1 MKRIKRI
8 LMALAICSLSI
19 TAVGCSSNG
28 KMSNEDIVKKISES
42 SKSVKSSKANIESK
56 VAFNLGGKDIATS
69 VTMEAESISEPLT
82 VKITGK
88 TQTFGK
94 SFDMNMYIT
103 EGNIYL
109 QNINTKEWMNVK
121 DENIKKTLEK
131 RKNSANFNDV
141 VELLNIMQKNV
152 KVEEKLLNQNTK
164 TELSKKE
171 FSYDNYLIKLT
182 GKGNFKYSVDKR
194 IICEETLK
202 ENEKPRYVRIK
213 ILENSNVEF
222 NGNIIGIIFKDN
234 IKYDDFKN
242 LPSGIFSIDTDLK
255 QGTYKISNT
264 TKDTIIKTISKNN
277 EVKILNLQES
287 HEIKLENE
295 MKLIISGVDYI
306 TLEKID

>member
-1 MKRIKRI
+1 MLVSCSKTGTKNVDKVNNEIKNSTSQFSLNTEELAVLEKPYRDFSDEDKKVFNKI
-8 LMALAICSLSI
+8 LEKYNKFKEN
-19 TAVGCSSNG
+19 SSNDIAFETKILEKLEEIENFYG
-28 KMSNEDIVKKISES
+28 KKYINFKNES
-42 SKSVKSSKANIESK
+42 SI
-56 VAFNLGGKDIATS
+56 
-69 VTMEAESISEPLT
+69 
-82 VKITGK
+82 
-88 TQTFGK
+88 
-94 SFDMNMYIT
+94 
-103 EGNIYL
+103 
-109 QNINTKEWMNVK
+109 
-121 DENIKKTLEK
+121 
-131 RKNSANFNDV
+131 
-141 VELLNIMQKNV
+141 NV

-202 ENEKPRYVRIK
+202 ENERPRYVRIK

-242 LPSGIFSIDTDLK
+242 LPSGIFSIETDLK

>member
-1 MKRIKRI
+1 MFCIKKRFILILFSIFMLVSCSKTGTKNVDKVNNEIKNSTSQFSLNTEELAVLEKPYRDFSDEDKKVFNKI
-8 LMALAICSLSI
+8 LEKYNKFKEN
-19 TAVGCSSNG
+19 SSNDIAFETKILEKLEEIENFYG
-28 KMSNEDIVKKISES
+28 KKYINFKNES
-42 SKSVKSSKANIESK
+42 SI
-56 VAFNLGGKDIATS
+56 
-69 VTMEAESISEPLT
+69 
-82 VKITGK
+82 
-88 TQTFGK
+88 
-94 SFDMNMYIT
+94 
-103 EGNIYL
+103 
-109 QNINTKEWMNVK
+109 
-121 DENIKKTLEK
+121 
-131 RKNSANFNDV
+131 
-141 VELLNIMQKNV
+141 NV

-242 LPSGIFSIDTDLK
+242 LPSGIFSIETDLK

-264 TKDTIIKTISKNN
+264 TKDTIIKTISKND

>member
-1 MKRIKRI
+1 MFYIKKRFILILFSIFMLVSCSKTGTKNVDKVNNEIKNSTSQFSLNTEELAVLEKPYRDFSDEDKKVFNKI
-8 LMALAICSLSI
+8 LEKYNKFKEN
-19 TAVGCSSNG
+19 SSNDIAFETKILEKLEEIENFYG
-28 KMSNEDIVKKISES
+28 KKYINFKNES
-42 SKSVKSSKANIESK
+42 SI
-56 VAFNLGGKDIATS
+56 
-69 VTMEAESISEPLT
+69 
-82 VKITGK
+82 
-88 TQTFGK
+88 
-94 SFDMNMYIT
+94 
-103 EGNIYL
+103 
-109 QNINTKEWMNVK
+109 
-121 DENIKKTLEK
+121 
-131 RKNSANFNDV
+131 
-141 VELLNIMQKNV
+141 NV

-242 LPSGIFSIDTDLK
+242 LPSGIFSVETDLK

>member
-1 MKRIKRI
+1 MFCIKKRFILILFSIFMLVSCSKTGTKNVDKVNNEIKNSTSQFSLNTEELAVLEKPYRDFSDEDKKVFNKI
-8 LMALAICSLSI
+8 LEKYNKFKENSYNDIAFETKILEKLEEIE
-19 TAVGCSSNG
+19 NFYG
-28 KMSNEDIVKKISES
+28 KKYINFKNES
-42 SKSVKSSKANIESK
+42 SI
-56 VAFNLGGKDIATS
+56 
-69 VTMEAESISEPLT
+69 
-82 VKITGK
+82 
-88 TQTFGK
+88 
-94 SFDMNMYIT
+94 
-103 EGNIYL
+103 
-109 QNINTKEWMNVK
+109 
-121 DENIKKTLEK
+121 
-131 RKNSANFNDV
+131 
-141 VELLNIMQKNV
+141 NV

-242 LPSGIFSIDTDLK
+242 LPSGIFSIETDLK

>member
-1 MKRIKRI
+1 MFCIKKRFILILFSIFMLVSCSKTGTKNVDKVNNEIKNSTSQFSLNTEELAVLEKPYRDFSDEDKKVFNKI
-8 LMALAICSLSI
+8 LEKYNKFKEN
-19 TAVGCSSNG
+19 SSNDIAFETKILEKLEEIENFYG
-28 KMSNEDIVKKISES
+28 KKYINFKNES
-42 SKSVKSSKANIESK
+42 SI
-56 VAFNLGGKDIATS
+56 
-69 VTMEAESISEPLT
+69 
-82 VKITGK
+82 
-88 TQTFGK
+88 
-94 SFDMNMYIT
+94 
-103 EGNIYL
+103 
-109 QNINTKEWMNVK
+109 
-121 DENIKKTLEK
+121 
-131 RKNSANFNDV
+131 
-141 VELLNIMQKNV
+141 NV

-234 IKYDDFKN
+234 IKYDDLKN
-242 LPSGIFSIDTDLK
+242 LPSGIFSIETDLK

>member
-1 MKRIKRI
+1 MFYIKKRFILILFSIFMLVSCSKTGTKNVDKVNNEIKNSTSQFSLNTEELAVLEKPYRDFSDEDKKVFNKI
-8 LMALAICSLSI
+8 LEKYNKFKEN
-19 TAVGCSSNG
+19 SSNDIAFETKILEKLEEIENFYG
-28 KMSNEDIVKKISES
+28 KKYINFKNES
-42 SKSVKSSKANIESK
+42 SIN
-56 VAFNLGGKDIATS
+56 
-69 VTMEAESISEPLT
+69 
-82 VKITGK
+82 VKI
-88 TQTFGK
+88 
-94 SFDMNMYIT
+94 
-103 EGNIYL
+103 
-109 QNINTKEWMNVK
+109 
-121 DENIKKTLEK
+121 
-131 RKNSANFNDV
+131 
-141 VELLNIMQKNV
+141 
-152 KVEEKLLNQNTK
+152 EEKLLNQNTK

-242 LPSGIFSIDTDLK
+242 LPSGIFSVETDLK

>member
-1 MKRIKRI
+1 MFYIKKRFILILFSIFMLVSCSKTGTKNVDKVNNEIKNSTSQFSLNTEELAVLEKPYRDFSDEDKKVFNKI
-8 LMALAICSLSI
+8 LEKYNKFKEN
-19 TAVGCSSNG
+19 SSNDIAFETKILEKLEEIENFYG
-28 KMSNEDIVKKISES
+28 KKYINFKNES
-42 SKSVKSSKANIESK
+42 SI
-56 VAFNLGGKDIATS
+56 
-69 VTMEAESISEPLT
+69 
-82 VKITGK
+82 
-88 TQTFGK
+88 
-94 SFDMNMYIT
+94 
-103 EGNIYL
+103 
-109 QNINTKEWMNVK
+109 
-121 DENIKKTLEK
+121 
-131 RKNSANFNDV
+131 
-141 VELLNIMQKNV
+141 NV

-242 LPSGIFSIDTDLK
+242 MPSGIFSVETDLK

>member
-1 MKRIKRI
+1 MFCIKKRFILILFSIFMLVSCSKTGTKNVDKVNNEIKNSTSQFSLNTEELAVLEKPYRDFSDEDKKVFNKI
-8 LMALAICSLSI
+8 LEKYNKFKEN
-19 TAVGCSSNG
+19 SSNDIAFETKILEKLEEIENFYG
-28 KMSNEDIVKKISES
+28 KKYINFKNES
-42 SKSVKSSKANIESK
+42 SI
-56 VAFNLGGKDIATS
+56 
-69 VTMEAESISEPLT
+69 
-82 VKITGK
+82 
-88 TQTFGK
+88 
-94 SFDMNMYIT
+94 
-103 EGNIYL
+103 
-109 QNINTKEWMNVK
+109 
-121 DENIKKTLEK
+121 
-131 RKNSANFNDV
+131 
-141 VELLNIMQKNV
+141 NV

-182 GKGNFKYSVDKR
+182 GKGNFRYSVDKR

-242 LPSGIFSIDTDLK
+242 LPSGIFSIETDLK

>member
-1 MKRIKRI
+1 MVYIKKRFILILFSIFMLVSCSKTGTKNVDKVNNEIKNSTSQFSLNTEELAVLEKPYRDFSDEDKKVFNKI
-8 LMALAICSLSI
+8 LEKYNKFKEN
-19 TAVGCSSNG
+19 SSNDIAFETKILEKLEEIENFYG
-28 KMSNEDIVKKISES
+28 KKYINFKNES
-42 SKSVKSSKANIESK
+42 SI
-56 VAFNLGGKDIATS
+56 
-69 VTMEAESISEPLT
+69 
-82 VKITGK
+82 
-88 TQTFGK
+88 
-94 SFDMNMYIT
+94 
-103 EGNIYL
+103 
-109 QNINTKEWMNVK
+109 
-121 DENIKKTLEK
+121 
-131 RKNSANFNDV
+131 
-141 VELLNIMQKNV
+141 NV

-242 LPSGIFSIDTDLK
+242 LPSGIFSIDTDLR

>member
-1 MKRIKRI
+1 MFCIKKRFILILFSIFMLVSCSKTGTKNVDKVNNEIKNSTSQFSLNTEELAVLEKPYRDFSDEDKKVFNKI
-8 LMALAICSLSI
+8 LEKYNKFKEN
-19 TAVGCSSNG
+19 SSNDIAFETKILEKLEEIENFYG
-28 KMSNEDIVKKISES
+28 KKYINFKNES
-42 SKSVKSSKANIESK
+42 SI
-56 VAFNLGGKDIATS
+56 
-69 VTMEAESISEPLT
+69 
-82 VKITGK
+82 
-88 TQTFGK
+88 
-94 SFDMNMYIT
+94 
-103 EGNIYL
+103 
-109 QNINTKEWMNVK
+109 
-121 DENIKKTLEK
+121 
-131 RKNSANFNDV
+131 
-141 VELLNIMQKNV
+141 NV

-264 TKDTIIKTISKNN
+264 TKDTIIKTISKND

>member
-1 MKRIKRI
+1 MFYIKKRFILILFSIFMLVSCSKTGTKNVDKVNNEIKNSTSQFSLNTEELAVLEKPYRDFSDEDKKVFNKI
-8 LMALAICSLSI
+8 LEKYNKFKEN
-19 TAVGCSSNG
+19 SSNDIAFETKILEKLEEIENFYG
-28 KMSNEDIVKKISES
+28 KKYINFKNES
-42 SKSVKSSKANIESK
+42 SI
-56 VAFNLGGKDIATS
+56 
-69 VTMEAESISEPLT
+69 
-82 VKITGK
+82 
-88 TQTFGK
+88 
-94 SFDMNMYIT
+94 
-103 EGNIYL
+103 
-109 QNINTKEWMNVK
+109 
-121 DENIKKTLEK
+121 
-131 RKNSANFNDV
+131 
-141 VELLNIMQKNV
+141 NV

-171 FSYDNYLIKLT
+171 FSYDNYLIKLI

-242 LPSGIFSIDTDLK
+242 LPSGIFSVETDLK

>member
-1 MKRIKRI
+1 MFYIKKRFILILFSIFMLVSCSKTGTKNVDKVNNEIKNSTSQFSLNTEELAVLEKPYRDFSDEDKKVFNKI
-8 LMALAICSLSI
+8 LEKYNKFKEN
-19 TAVGCSSNG
+19 SSNDIAFETKILEKLEEIENFYG
-28 KMSNEDIVKKISES
+28 KKYINFKNES
-42 SKSVKSSKANIESK
+42 SI
-56 VAFNLGGKDIATS
+56 
-69 VTMEAESISEPLT
+69 
-82 VKITGK
+82 
-88 TQTFGK
+88 
-94 SFDMNMYIT
+94 
-103 EGNIYL
+103 
-109 QNINTKEWMNVK
+109 
-121 DENIKKTLEK
+121 
-131 RKNSANFNDV
+131 
-141 VELLNIMQKNV
+141 NV

-242 LPSGIFSIDTDLK
+242 LPSGIFSVNTDLK

-277 EVKILNLQES
+277 EIKILNLQES

>member
-1 MKRIKRI
+1 MFCIKKRFILILFSIFMLVSCSKTGTKNVDKVNNEIKNSTSQFSLNTEELAVLEKPYRDFSDEDKKVFNKI
-8 LMALAICSLSI
+8 LEKYNKFKEN
-19 TAVGCSSNG
+19 SSNDIAFETKILEKLEEIENFYG
-28 KMSNEDIVKKISES
+28 KKYINFKNES
-42 SKSVKSSKANIESK
+42 SI
-56 VAFNLGGKDIATS
+56 
-69 VTMEAESISEPLT
+69 
-82 VKITGK
+82 
-88 TQTFGK
+88 
-94 SFDMNMYIT
+94 
-103 EGNIYL
+103 
-109 QNINTKEWMNVK
+109 
-121 DENIKKTLEK
+121 
-131 RKNSANFNDV
+131 
-141 VELLNIMQKNV
+141 NV

-194 IICEETLK
+194 TICEETLK

-242 LPSGIFSIDTDLK
+242 LPSGIFSIETDLK

>member
-1 MKRIKRI
+1 MFCIKKRFILILFSIFMLVSCSKTGTKNVDKVNNEIKNSTSQFSLNTEELAVLEKPYRDFSDEDKKVFNKI
-8 LMALAICSLSI
+8 LEKYNKFKEN
-19 TAVGCSSNG
+19 SSNDIAFETKILEKLEEIENFYG
-28 KMSNEDIVKKISES
+28 KKYINFKNES
-42 SKSVKSSKANIESK
+42 SI
-56 VAFNLGGKDIATS
+56 
-69 VTMEAESISEPLT
+69 
-82 VKITGK
+82 
-88 TQTFGK
+88 
-94 SFDMNMYIT
+94 
-103 EGNIYL
+103 
-109 QNINTKEWMNVK
+109 
-121 DENIKKTLEK
+121 
-131 RKNSANFNDV
+131 
-141 VELLNIMQKNV
+141 NV

-222 NGNIIGIIFKDN
+222 NGNIIGIIFK
-234 IKYDDFKN
+234 
-242 LPSGIFSIDTDLK
+242 

>member
-1 MKRIKRI
+1 MFCIKKRFILILFSIFTLVSCSKTGTKNVDKVNNEIKNSTSQFSLNTEELAVLEKPYRDFSDEDKKVFNKI
-8 LMALAICSLSI
+8 LEKYNKFKEN
-19 TAVGCSSNG
+19 SSNDIAFETKILEKLEEIENFYG
-28 KMSNEDIVKKISES
+28 KKYINFKNES
-42 SKSVKSSKANIESK
+42 SI
-56 VAFNLGGKDIATS
+56 
-69 VTMEAESISEPLT
+69 
-82 VKITGK
+82 
-88 TQTFGK
+88 
-94 SFDMNMYIT
+94 
-103 EGNIYL
+103 
-109 QNINTKEWMNVK
+109 
-121 DENIKKTLEK
+121 
-131 RKNSANFNDV
+131 
-141 VELLNIMQKNV
+141 NV

-242 LPSGIFSIDTDLK
+242 LPSGIFSIETDLK